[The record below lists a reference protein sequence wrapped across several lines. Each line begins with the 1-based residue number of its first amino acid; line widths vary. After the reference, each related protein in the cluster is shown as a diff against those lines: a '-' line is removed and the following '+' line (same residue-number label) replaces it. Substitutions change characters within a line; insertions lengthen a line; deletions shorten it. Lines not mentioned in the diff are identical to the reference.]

1 MRFQH
6 QEGLVGDRTALHR
19 RDLPK
24 TLKSR
29 LSQKNDAPS
38 PLSFNFAF
46 AKINT
51 HCRERTTPSR
61 R

>member
-51 HCRERTTPSR
+51 HRRERTTPSR